1 MIDPADNSSNDF
13 FDDLNYALDEERNE
27 RLTELEFQELM
38 DALDQPGL

>member
-1 MIDPADNSSNDF
+1 MIDPADNSSNDM
-13 FDDLNYALDEERNE
+13 FDDLNNALDEESNE